1 MLTGT
6 FFVPLDPKRVL
17 VAKDSKENRQKYE
30 RLLVE
35 SVYVPGVTTT
45 EMTEITNVA
54 KNVFDAP
61 VAVGAADER
70 NPDSARA
77 GEPDEGAECDARRA
91 ARRQSAGDGGGAAV
105 RHQ

>member
-17 VAKDSKENRQKYE
+17 VAKDTKENRQKYE

-54 KNVFDAP
+54 KNVFEAP
-61 VAVGAADER
+61 VAVAQPTSG
-70 NPDSARA
+70 S
-77 GEPDEGAECDARRA
+77 
-91 ARRQSAGDGGGAAV
+91 
-105 RHQ
+105 